1 MILRLQRY
9 DLDVRCKKGSELHL
23 ADNSSRHYP
32 KLAEAT
38 QDPSEHVLFARSAL
52 EAGLEVEQ
60 DLQEINHL
68 LVSEHEAEMF
78 RVETKN
84 DEVLQAVKA
93 IVQSGWPAEKRKLP
107 PTVAI
112 YYDFRDE
119 LVIQDGLL
127 FRGDRLVVPKTL
139 RTRML
144 QALHSS
150 HQGIE
155 STLRR
160 ARETIYW
167 PNMKSDIKDL
177 PQSAKRVRPTAQ
189 DSRRRRSSVMT
200 FQIALGPKFPP
211 TCSS

>member
-1 MILRLQRY
+1 M
-9 DLDVRCKKGSELHL
+9 
-23 ADNSSRHYP
+23 
-32 KLAEAT
+32 
-38 QDPSEHVLFARSAL
+38 
-52 EAGLEVEQ
+52 GLEVEQ

-68 LVSEHEAEMF
+68 LVSEYEAEMF
-78 RVETKN
+78 RVETNN

-119 LVIQDGLL
+119 LVIQDGLR

-144 QALHSS
+144 QTLHSS

-167 PNMKSDIKDL
+167 PKRFHLKVRNVCVLQHKTAEGDAH
-177 PQSAKRVRPTAQ
+177 QS
-189 DSRRRRSSVMT
+189 
-200 FQIALGPKFPP
+200 
-211 TCSS
+211 